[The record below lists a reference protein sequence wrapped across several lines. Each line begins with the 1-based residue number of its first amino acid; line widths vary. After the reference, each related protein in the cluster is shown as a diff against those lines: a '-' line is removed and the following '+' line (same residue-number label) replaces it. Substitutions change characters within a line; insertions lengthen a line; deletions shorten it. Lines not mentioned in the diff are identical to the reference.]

1 MKNKE
6 KKSNLGSDI
15 MRNKDFSINGEEEKK
30 MRGWLKDFLD
40 EYAP

>member
-30 MRGWLKDFLD
+30 NERV
-40 EYAP
+40 A